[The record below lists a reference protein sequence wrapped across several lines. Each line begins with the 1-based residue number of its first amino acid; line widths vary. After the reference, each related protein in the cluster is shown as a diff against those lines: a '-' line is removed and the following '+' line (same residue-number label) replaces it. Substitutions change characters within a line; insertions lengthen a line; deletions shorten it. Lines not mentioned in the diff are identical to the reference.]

1 MKTPPIVSDGRRCMF
16 MLLWLCAERCN
27 RAYRAFTNISTIST
41 GIIQLTRK

>member
-1 MKTPPIVSDGRRCMF
+1 MKTPPVRYDGRRCMF
-16 MLLWLCAERCN
+16 MLLWLCAEHCN

>member
-1 MKTPPIVSDGRRCMF
+1 MKTPPVSTTGGVVCF
-16 MLLWLCAERCN
+16 CLLWLCAERCN